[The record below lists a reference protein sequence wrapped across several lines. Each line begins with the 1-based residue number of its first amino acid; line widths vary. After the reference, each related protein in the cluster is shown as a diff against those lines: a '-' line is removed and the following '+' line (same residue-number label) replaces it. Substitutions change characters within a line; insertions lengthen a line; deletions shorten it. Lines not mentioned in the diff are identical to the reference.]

1 MQKLIDKGF
10 RVGRF
15 QLRSSGKHIQ
25 ILTSSGKKMFVLAD
39 KLYTRY
45 ANVDHAG
52 VDDMTKLPYLNEPEV
67 LFNLARRYALNDI
80 YMHHYRAM
88 VNEGRS
94 RSILVE
100 WRKWCFGKTKTTK
113 LLMQYLTYIGGRA
126 ASDDRTVEQQVLEVR
141 V

>member
-1 MQKLIDKGF
+1 MAYGDPNFHQAFTVEALTQNMRCFGPVADVQRTTSHNEFGPACKEDKLLKHNNLITIF
-10 RVGRF
+10 HRVGRF

-39 KLYTRY
+39 KLYTRD

-80 YMHHYRAM
+80 YVSLIA
-88 VNEGRS
+88 
-94 RSILVE
+94 LVSLS
-100 WRKWCFGKTKTTK
+100 F
-113 LLMQYLTYIGGRA
+113 
-126 ASDDRTVEQQVLEVR
+126 
-141 V
+141 